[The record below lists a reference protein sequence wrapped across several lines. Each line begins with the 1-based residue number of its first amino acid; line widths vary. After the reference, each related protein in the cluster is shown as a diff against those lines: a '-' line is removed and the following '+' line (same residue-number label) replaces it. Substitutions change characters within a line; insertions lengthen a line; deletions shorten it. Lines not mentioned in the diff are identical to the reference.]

1 MTDPIDELRDPRKAK
16 NDFLKYLRRE
26 MFTLNFYRAHMLY
39 FIIVIAI
46 SSVIVY
52 GAGIAHGPKE
62 YGKAHLTYMDALF
75 LCTSAMSTTGLNSV
89 NLGDLS
95 GFQQA
100 VLCVL
105 MILGSIPFVS
115 AWVVLIRRALFR
127 KKMADVVKH
136 SHTMRRLVQDIEES
150 NRIHQGAS
158 TSSSSPIPAIELG
171 QTNRG
176 KQRHRERSP
185 KIQPLSRR
193 RTFHHQSGFGFVPT
207 PWETKLARSLFS
219 RLFDRF
225 TSELKP
231 EHHGYLSFK
240 PHLDSKGRFMELSE
254 HDRLELGGVEYRA
267 LQALLFILVGYQIFW
282 YTMGTIFLV
291 PYAYRSSTK
300 AILRD
305 AQPGGVNPGWW
316 AFFAT
321 VTEFA
326 NGGLNILNAN
336 FIPFSGKPFILLVA
350 GSLAFLGQTQFP
362 IFLRLTIWLMKKMS
376 PKGSRFQNT
385 LDFLLQHPRRCFL
398 YLFPSRETWYLLFI
412 QISIDITAWL
422 CFEILNIGIPDVESI
437 PTGTRILDGLFQATG
452 LRTSGAYIISFS
464 SLAPACLVAYLIIM
478 YISSYPLVLT
488 LRKTNTYEERSI
500 GLQEHDSSAAG
511 IASHLQKQLAYDIW
525 FQFFAFFLICI
536 IERGH
541 IVRGDPGFSEFSV
554 LFEVTSAYGTV
565 GLSTG
570 VPGKDYSLC
579 GDFAS
584 LSKVVLLFV
593 MVRGRHRG
601 LPLAIDRSILLPGE
615 ELMQRMD
622 AEYSER
628 GVYSSGE
635 IEELRDDIEQSGRR
649 VPGTKGKQDP
659 ERTRSD
665 REHSR

>member
-1 MTDPIDELRDPRKAK
+1 
-16 NDFLKYLRRE
+16 
-26 MFTLNFYRAHMLY
+26 
-39 FIIVIAI
+39 
-46 SSVIVY
+46 
-52 GAGIAHGPKE
+52 
-62 YGKAHLTYMDALF
+62 
-75 LCTSAMSTTGLNSV
+75 
-89 NLGDLS
+89 
-95 GFQQA
+95 
-100 VLCVL
+100 
-105 MILGSIPFVS
+105 
-115 AWVVLIRRALFR
+115 
-127 KKMADVVKH
+127 
-136 SHTMRRLVQDIEES
+136 MRRLVQDIEES
-150 NRIHQGAS
+150 NRINQGAS
-158 TSSSSPIPAIELG
+158 TSSSSPLSAMKNS
-171 QTNRG
+171 QTDRG
-176 KQRHRERSP
+176 KQRQRDRSP
-185 KIQPLSRR
+185 KMQPLSKR

-219 RLFDRF
+219 RIFDGF

-300 AILRD
+300 AILRN

-336 FIPFSGKPFILLVA
+336 FTPFSGKPFILLVA

-422 CFEILNIGIPDVESI
+422 CFEVLNIGMPDVESI

-511 IASHLQKQLAYDIW
+511 IATHLQKQLAYDIW
-525 FQFFAFFLICI
+525 FQFFAFFLICV

-579 GDFAS
+579 GSFAS

-628 GVYSSGE
+628 GVYSTAE
-635 IEELRDDIEQSGRR
+635 IEELRGDIEQSGRR
-649 VPGTKGKQDP
+649 VLGIKGEQDP

-665 REHSR
+665 REQSR